1 MRRLP
6 HLSRLAHLSCWITRE
21 QMARLDDTVRRWSQ
35 ERGKPIKRSHVIRV
49 LLFRALTEDE
59 QRARV

>member
-1 MRRLP
+1 
-6 HLSRLAHLSCWITRE
+6 
-21 QMARLDDTVRRWSQ
+21 MARLDDAVRRWSQ